1 MMYILYNLQYDNLK
15 ASFGDKFMNT
25 YIRKN
30 IALVESPIF
39 KQSIFEYKP
48 RSNGAEDYL
57 NLFKEI
63 ESKGGF

>member
-1 MMYILYNLQYDNLK
+1 MD
-15 ASFGDKFMNT
+15 T

-48 RSNGAEDYL
+48 KSNGAEDYL